1 MANWQRRIHLNPEWE
16 QAQEEK
22 ISPQELAA
30 VIAKRLKAL
39 TPFKDEYPEQQRLDL
54 VDDFEAAAEDA
65 YLTVRDF
72 DYLMNE
78 LYDWGDMRLDDNW
91 NGKKVCWID
100 TMTTVPA

>member
-1 MANWQRRIHLNPEWE
+1 MANWQRHLKLQPEWG
-16 QAQEEK
+16 QAQDEE

-39 TPFKDEYPEQQRLDL
+39 MPFKDGYAEQQRLDL

-65 YLTVRDF
+65 DLTVNDF
-72 DYLMNE
+72 DYLMSE
-78 LYDWGDMRLDDNW
+78 LYDWGDIRLDDKW

-100 TMTTVPA
+100 TTGVAA